1 MNYKF
6 HSALEETFEL
16 GYNTSQQDERGEQ
29 CLPLP
34 PLMPPLPKFSRL
46 VVSDSLQPHGLQHV
60 RPPCPSR
67 TPRVYSDSCPLSRR
81 CHLTISSSVIPF
93 SSHLQSFP
101 ASASIISH
109 NTPCRGWDFKNSWFP
124 EAICCCCSVT
134 QSCPTLCNLL
144 DCSMSGLPVHHQH
157 PELAQTRVH

>member
-1 MNYKF
+1 MCRMNYKF

-34 PLMPPLPKFSRL
+34 PLTPPLPKFSRL

-124 EAICCCCSVT
+124 EAETWRLNHIS
-134 QSCPTLCNLL
+134 PNTLGWDKVLADTNL
-144 DCSMSGLPVHHQH
+144 
-157 PELAQTRVH
+157 